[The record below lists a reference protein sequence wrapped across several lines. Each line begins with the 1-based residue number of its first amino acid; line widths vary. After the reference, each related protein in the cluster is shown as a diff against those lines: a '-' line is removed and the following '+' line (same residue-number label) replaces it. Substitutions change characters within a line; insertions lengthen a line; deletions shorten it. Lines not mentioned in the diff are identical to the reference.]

1 MSSFAPCAFPAK
13 DRYQKILTDA
23 LFQKELEQIR
33 HLEEQRIYCG
43 HDLNHLLDVARITY
57 IQALELLSSEEMAAP
72 APALNRL
79 KDIIYA
85 AALLHDIG
93 RAREYEEQI
102 PHDEASAKIAGE
114 ILTRCGYLSREIQ
127 QITALIL
134 SHRGQ
139 DETEEGSAEDL
150 PPSQLLST
158 QKLITLFRE
167 ADKASRLCFCCRA
180 KDSCKWDEA
189 RKNPTVYR

>member
-23 LFQKELEQIR
+23 LFQKELKQIR

-93 RAREYEEQI
+93 
-102 PHDEASAKIAGE
+102 E
-114 ILTRCGYLSREIQ
+114 ILTRCGYLSKEIQ

-139 DETEEGSAEDL
+139 DETEDGAAEDL